1 MTTTPRQVG
10 RARSIPRQRQGVS
23 ARDEILEAA
32 AGLFSEHGYAATSTR
47 SIALAVG
54 IKQAS
59 LYYHFANKEDILA
72 GLLEGTVQPS
82 LSFATRLGRSGQPP
96 QVQLYALTRFDVELL
111 LSGRWNVGALYQL
124 PEVRADR
131 FTGFRRERGR
141 LREAY
146 GRRIVAGI
154 RDHNL
159 YRFPAREQGSGD
171 MDFAHNRVVH
181 CFGCIVHE
189 ICQRSFKPFGIS
201 HRIRQVCG

>member
-23 ARDEILEAA
+23 ARVEILEAA

-82 LSFATRLGRSGQPP
+82 LSFATRLGRS
-96 QVQLYALTRFDVELL
+96 LSFDPAKEQILGDEEANRLV
-111 LSGRWNVGALYQL
+111 
-124 PEVRADR
+124 
-131 FTGFRRERGR
+131 RRE
-141 LREAY
+141 Y
-146 GRRIVAGI
+146 
-154 RDHNL
+154 RDHWG
-159 YRFPAREQGSGD
+159 RPKRA
-171 MDFAHNRVVH
+171 
-181 CFGCIVHE
+181 
-189 ICQRSFKPFGIS
+189 
-201 HRIRQVCG
+201 